1 MSESKLS
8 SVLPNNTIKDAWPR
22 KPVSTIY
29 VENSNNLST
38 LEDIQWCN
46 DIEMSFPQQL
56 LGAVNTFRFP
66 RTYQF
71 LGPIVFSF
79 QVAWSAQVD
88 NAIKEDFFAYNV
100 IKRIRWT
107 VGGTETL
114 TVEGQSL
121 LPLILDQCET
131 EEKKAELLDAAG
143 TAITGTAINN
153 LTSHYA
159 AVIPCPWS
167 SIGARGFNCI
177 KPLPLHM
184 LSEPVELQVEL
195 RSRAEVL
202 LEPTAAAVISNLKLR
217 FYYGKIGNPEQ
228 LKNVVYK
235 WPFTSIFSHNFVVP
249 NQAVSSI
256 DLNAFRRAELRQL
269 RFHVV
274 LDANLTTANSLFNTG
289 EKLRNIQLKFNGQ
302 IIWSQ
307 ENDTDQIWDLI
318 MNRQPSKLPY
328 RKLYKLGVAAVDGVH
343 HKGQITGLRSA
354 LNANDDI
361 VYRGYVSNVQK
372 YKEKYYYNIPLGEI
386 LDKYVKQG
394 HNIGVDVSKQVLT
407 LSFNGLGAAATL
419 FISYVYSAMY
429 QFDGEM
435 ATLVY

>member
-56 LGAVNTFRFP
+56 LGTVNTFRFP

-79 QVAWSAQVD
+79 QVVWSN
-88 NAIKEDFFAYNV
+88 NANNGIKEDFLAYNV

-114 TVEGQSL
+114 TVEGHSL

-143 TAITGTAINN
+143 TLIAGASIQNI
-153 LTSHYA
+153 TSHYA

-167 SIGARGFNCI
+167 SIEARGFNCI

-184 LSEPVELQVEL
+184 LSEPVELQIEL
-195 RSRAEVL
+195 RSRAEVIID
-202 LEPTAAAVISNLKLR
+202 PTPAVISNLKLR

-235 WPFTSIFSHNFVVP
+235 WPFTSIFSHSFNVP
-249 NQAVSSI
+249 NENRVSV

-274 LDANLTTANSLFNTG
+274 TNTNLGNNLYNTG
-289 EKLRNIQLKFNGQ
+289 QKLRNIQLKFNGQ
-302 IIWSQ
+302 VIWSQ

-318 MNRQPSKLPY
+318 MNKQPSKLPY
-328 RKLYKLGVAAVDGVH
+328 RKLYKVAAAAVDGLY
-343 HKGQITGLRSA
+343 HKGQAAGLRTA
-354 LNANDDI
+354 LTDVDNI
-361 VYRGYVSNVQK
+361 VYRGYVANEPDLS
-372 YKEKYYYNIPLGEI
+372 EKYYYNIPLGEM

-407 LSFNGLGAAATL
+407 LSFDGVGAAAKL